1 VFLGVEKVR
10 SYLGI
15 DDIMAEQVNDRTVFS
30 LAEVTRSI
38 QKTLAERYTST
49 FWVKAEMNKLNL
61 YPQSG
66 HCYPDLVEKA
76 DGKIVAEIRST
87 IWKDDYQRINENFLN
102 ILHEP
107 LKNGINILFCARVS
121 FSPLHGLSL
130 SILEIDPSYSLGE
143 LEKEKQ
149 ATLDRIRQEGIYNS
163 NKSLTLP
170 LLPKRIAIISV
181 QTSKGF
187 SDFRKVIDENGWG
200 YRFFYMLFP
209 SLLQGEHAVESILGQ
224 LARIKKVLHHFD
236 AVAIIRG
243 GGGDVGLT
251 CYNNYELTREI
262 AMYPI
267 PVITG
272 IGHSTNETVAEMVA
286 FRNAITPTELADF
299 LIQKFHN
306 FSVPLRNAQESVSQR
321 FHARLKDEKLGML
334 NTVRYFKSVTV
345 SSLGTSRNN
354 LMHELKALE
363 RQTGYF
369 MSRNRQLQ
377 NSVNAA
383 LQKNVKQQFGDLNR
397 EIEGIGQFF
406 RKDVTAILYHKNW
419 VIRGDASL
427 IQKAAQRLLLTQ
439 RQCIVTEKANLIIQ
453 SARFISGSAV
463 SLGTLNRQVELMDP
477 ANVLKRG
484 YSITLVNGKVIKSV
498 NDVEEGAI
506 LKTVVADGVLTSITS
521 SFIKSNQP

>member
-1 VFLGVEKVR
+1 
-10 SYLGI
+10 
-15 DDIMAEQVNDRTVFS
+15 MAELVNDRTVFS

-66 HCYPDLVEKA
+66 HCYPDLVEKT

-87 IWKDDYQRINENFLN
+87 IWKDDYHRINENFLN

-107 LKNGINILFCARVS
+107 LKSGINILFCAKVS

-130 SILEIDPSYSLGE
+130 SILDIDPSYSLGE

-149 ATLDRIRQEGIYNS
+149 QTLDRIRKEGIYNS
-163 NKSLTLP
+163 NKSLALP
-170 LLPKRIAIISV
+170 LLPKRIAVISV

-200 YRFFYMLFP
+200 YRFVYLLFP
-209 SLLQGEHAVESILGQ
+209 SLLQGEHAVESILAQ
-224 LARIKKVLHHFD
+224 LGRIRKVLHHFD

-251 CYNNYELTREI
+251 CYNNYELAREI
-262 AMYPI
+262 ALYPI

-306 FSVPLRNAQESVSQR
+306 FSVPLQKAEESISQR
-321 FHARLKDEKLGML
+321 LMARLKDEKSRVL
-334 NTVRYFKSVTV
+334 NMVRYFKSVTV
-345 SSLGTSRNN
+345 SGLGTNRNN
-354 LMHELKALE
+354 LMHELRALGM
-363 RQTGYF
+363 QTGYF
-369 MSRNRQLQ
+369 MNRNKLAHDAVI
-377 NSVNAA
+377 SA
-383 LQKNVKQQFGDLNR
+383 LQKNTRQQIGDRNR
-397 EIEGIGQFF
+397 HIEGMGAFF
-406 RKDVTAILYHKNW
+406 RKDVTAIINHRKW
-419 VIRGDASL
+419 MIQGDISL
-427 IQKAAQRLLLTQ
+427 LQKAAERLLQTH
-439 RQCIVTEKANLIIQ
+439 RQETATGKANLISQ
-453 SARFISGSAV
+453 AGRFISGSGV
-463 SLGTLNRQVELMDP
+463 SLTALNRQIELLDP

-484 YSITLVNGKVIKSV
+484 YSITMVNGKVIKSV
-498 NDVEEGAI
+498 SDVEEGAI
-506 LKTVVADGVLTSITS
+506 LKTMVPDGMLTSITS
-521 SFIKSNQP
+521 SIIKTDQP